1 MYSYKVVPFIY
12 LIVNKTWV
20 LVAFSLFLDSLTNH
34 YTSRYITA
42 LWLYIL
48 ALLFNNYLRETS
60 NMLCLTIKYSY
71 FWVFVVFLSQYQC
84 FPVKDSSVIIFI
96 DVKNT
101 L

>member
-1 MYSYKVVPFIY
+1 MYSYKVVPCIY

-20 LVAFSLFLDSLTNH
+20 LVAFSLFLDSLTNY

-48 ALLFNNYLRETS
+48 ALLFNIYYRKTS

-71 FWVFVVFLSQYQC
+71 F
-84 FPVKDSSVIIFI
+84 
-96 DVKNT
+96 
-101 L
+101 